1 MTMLAVALLGVG
13 LAVDASCVCTTNG
26 LVYRPNMLKSAE
38 IALPFA
44 VFQGVMPL
52 IGYFGIGLL
61 PDELFR
67 FNHVIAFIL
76 LLFVGAKM
84 FIDGIRTTQFDELC
98 PKGNPR
104 EDASP
109 GGKSSLEHAKAKKLT
124 FKVIMIQGVSTSID
138 ALSVGVT
145 LGNES
150 LNFVLISVFI
160 VATITFFM
168 CFGAV
173 RLGERIGIKLNNKA
187 EIIGGIV
194 LVLIGVRLLVAG

>member
-1 MTMLAVALLGVG
+1 MTFFEVALLGIG

-26 LVYRPNMLKSAE
+26 LVYRPNLLKSLE

-84 FIDGIRTTQFDELC
+84 ILDGVRTTQFDELC
-98 PKGNPR
+98 PEGNFR
-104 EDASP
+104 E
-109 GGKSSLEHAKAKKLT
+109 GKEKTKSLT
-124 FKVIMIQGVSTSID
+124 FKIMMVQGVSTSID

-145 LGNES
+145 LGNEN
-150 LNFVLISVFI
+150 LGFMLVAVLI
-160 VATITFFM
+160 VAVITFFM

-173 RLGERIGIKLNNKA
+173 RLGERIGTRLNNKA
-187 EIIGGIV
+187 EVIGGIV
-194 LVLIGVRLLVAG
+194 LVIIGIRLLIAG

>member
-1 MTMLAVALLGVG
+1 MTMFEVALLGVG

-26 LVYRPNMLKSAE
+26 LVYRPNMLKSFE

-44 VFQGVMPL
+44 LFQGVMPL

-61 PDELFR
+61 PDVLFR
-67 FNHVIAFIL
+67 FNHIIAFIL

-84 FIDGIRTTQFDELC
+84 FLDGIRTTQFDELC
-98 PKGNPR
+98 H
-104 EDASP
+104 EDT
-109 GGKSSLEHAKAKKLT
+109 KKTKTLT
-124 FKVIMIQGVSTSID
+124 FKIMLVQGISTSID

-150 LNFVLISVFI
+150 FDFVLVSVII
-160 VATITFFM
+160 VALITFFM

-173 RLGERIGIKLNNKA
+173 RLGERIGTRLNNKA

-194 LVLIGVRLLVAG
+194 LAAIGVRLLITG

>member
-1 MTMLAVALLGVG
+1 MTMFEVALLGVG

-26 LVYRPNMLKSAE
+26 LVYRPNIIKSLE

-44 VFQGVMPL
+44 IFQGIMPL

-61 PDELFR
+61 PDELFQY
-67 FNHVIAFIL
+67 NHIIAFLL

-84 FIDGIRTTQFDELC
+84 ILDGLRTTQFDELC
-98 PKGNPR
+98 P
-104 EDASP
+104 E
-109 GGKSSLEHAKAKKLT
+109 GKSKVKNLT
-124 FKVIMIQGVSTSID
+124 FKIMMVQGVSTSID

-150 LNFVLISVFI
+150 LDFVLVSVLI
-160 VATITFFM
+160 VAIITFAL

-173 RLGERIGIKLNNKA
+173 RLGEKIGTRLNNKA

-194 LVLIGVRLLVAG
+194 LVIIGVRLLVTG